1 MCLRSSVIICA
12 TVMSNGVPI
21 VVFSVVVVVLGAP
34 LVVAS
39 VGVDMMGVPRVGV
52 AVMFV
57 KLWLKVKEVCSVQ

>member
-1 MCLRSSVIICA
+1 
-12 TVMSNGVPI
+12 MSNGVPI

-39 VGVDMMGVPRVGV
+39 VEVDMMGVPRVGV